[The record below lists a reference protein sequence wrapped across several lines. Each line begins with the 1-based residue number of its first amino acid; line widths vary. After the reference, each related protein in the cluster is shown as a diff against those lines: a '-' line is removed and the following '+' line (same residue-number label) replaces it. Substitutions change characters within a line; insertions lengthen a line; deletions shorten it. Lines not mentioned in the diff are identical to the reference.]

1 VTPNKPVS
9 LDRTYS
15 EFVAQLVGLLEQA
28 RRNAARSVNAI
39 MTSTYWE
46 VGRRIVEQEQRGQ
59 KRAQYGKA
67 LLHRLAEDL
76 TSRFGRGFSER
87 NLLTM
92 REFYRAWSIPQTMSA
107 ELTGLG
113 STKGIQGIPRTAL
126 PEMLKTPP
134 CF

>member
-1 VTPNKPVS
+1 MTPNKRDS

-15 EFVAQLVGLLEQA
+15 EFVAQLVGLLEHA
-28 RRNAARSVNAI
+28 RRNSARSVNAI
-39 MTSTYWE
+39 MTSTYCE

-76 TSRFGRGFSER
+76 KSRFGNGLSER

-92 REFYRAWSIPQTMSA
+92 REFYRAWSIPQSMSA

-113 STKGIQGIPRTAL
+113 STIPGC
-126 PEMLKTPP
+126 P
-134 CF
+134 

>member
-1 VTPNKPVS
+1 VENDRRPDGGFGRDRTQFVTPNKPVS

-28 RRNAARSVNAI
+28 RRNSARSVNAI

-67 LLHRLAEDL
+67 LLHR
-76 TSRFGRGFSER
+76 FGRGSHV
-87 NLLTM
+87 
-92 REFYRAWSIPQTMSA
+92 
-107 ELTGLG
+107 
-113 STKGIQGIPRTAL
+113 AL
-126 PEMLKTPP
+126 W
-134 CF
+134 